1 MTSKAYRLYDEANKK
16 FILSRDVIFLETDKD
31 YLTVNRQLN
40 QIEKFVPQKFY
51 YESDNIL
58 PHPEGGI
65 AILDQS
71 MEFPSLNDEKLVDD
85 DNSIVADEELVDAS
99 ISTETMT

>member
-16 FILSRDVIFLETDKD
+16 FILSRDVIFLETYKD
-31 YLTVNRQLN
+31 SLTVERQLN
-40 QIEKFVPQKFY
+40 QIEKFVFQKFY

-65 AILDQS
+65 PILDKS
-71 MEFPSLNDEKLVDD
+71 VEYSSEALSLPYKAPTTDD
-85 DNSIVADEELVDAS
+85 TLCDVIER
-99 ISTETMT
+99 IRETKS